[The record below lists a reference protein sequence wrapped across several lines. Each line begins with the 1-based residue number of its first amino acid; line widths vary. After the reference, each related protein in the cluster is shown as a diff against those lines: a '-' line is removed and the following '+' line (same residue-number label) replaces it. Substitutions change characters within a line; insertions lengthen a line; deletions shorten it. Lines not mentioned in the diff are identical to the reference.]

1 MALRGQLIEPTNI
14 QAGGSESYTG
24 IDDAL
29 FLGGTIFGRK
39 RKKQADGQICPLC
52 QLLNTEE
59 AESCSRC
66 YYEFTVAAHRQMVS
80 EITEEESGDL
90 FDALLQEEE
99 EDVNDT
105 PLVDWTAHSFSMDD
119 MTVEVSPYDD
129 DGLVEIDQSVSME
142 HQFDAP
148 QQVARVKGQ
157 EPEEEE
163 EEYVLTAADAPK
175 NVTKFDTG
183 DGPDLAFEEEEY
195 SAPVVKLIEMTES
208 ADIEPV
214 QSASAIPDEMENG
227 AIANPSSPISP
238 AVESVP
244 PTQTEL
250 APVTATPVIPAIP
263 AIPEV
268 PTIPM
273 VPEIPVV
280 PELPKPNNAPEP
292 TPTGIWP
299 WPQSD
304 AWDDTTVRKALRDAM
319 ESAKSG
325 DIDASKR
332 TMVGLGPHL
341 GERVDLVFHVGVLLK
356 RFEQEEVMRR
366 MIESAQRQYP
376 DSPEVAKA
384 AQHLLS

>member
-1 MALRGQLIEPTNI
+1 
-14 QAGGSESYTG
+14 
-24 IDDAL
+24 
-29 FLGGTIFGRK
+29 
-39 RKKQADGQICPLC
+39 
-52 QLLNTEE
+52 
-59 AESCSRC
+59 
-66 YYEFTVAAHRQMVS
+66 
-80 EITEEESGDL
+80 
-90 FDALLQEEE
+90 
-99 EDVNDT
+99 
-105 PLVDWTAHSFSMDD
+105 
-119 MTVEVSPYDD
+119 
-129 DGLVEIDQSVSME
+129 
-142 HQFDAP
+142 
-148 QQVARVKGQ
+148 
-157 EPEEEE
+157 
-163 EEYVLTAADAPK
+163 
-175 NVTKFDTG
+175 
-183 DGPDLAFEEEEY
+183 
-195 SAPVVKLIEMTES
+195 
-208 ADIEPV
+208 
-214 QSASAIPDEMENG
+214 
-227 AIANPSSPISP
+227 
-238 AVESVP
+238 
-244 PTQTEL
+244 
-250 APVTATPVIPAIP
+250 
-263 AIPEV
+263 
-268 PTIPM
+268 M